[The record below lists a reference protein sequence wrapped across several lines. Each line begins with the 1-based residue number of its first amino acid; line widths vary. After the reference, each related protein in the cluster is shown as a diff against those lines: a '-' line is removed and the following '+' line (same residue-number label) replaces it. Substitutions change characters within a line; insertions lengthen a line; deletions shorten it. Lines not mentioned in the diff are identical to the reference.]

1 MANSK
6 LGRNALQDIRD
17 SIGRCADST
26 QISAEADR
34 LAKHYGVSKSQIYAV
49 TKDIRRKIVSRKP
62 RADKGKRTA
71 DLMTHPGLK
80 FAASLVVAYNADP
93 FESYRQA
100 QQEGF
105 EMPVSVETFRRYMN
119 EHEINKKQSVPGRT
133 AYRSFQASRPG
144 EIFQFDISGAKQR
157 FYDPKT
163 RKIVTVSELEASENH
178 PMDNPR
184 RVKIWRFK
192 MLDDDSRRVFTRYY
206 AVNKPNGSHVV
217 DFLLRAYGEM
227 GVPETLYCDNDAVI
241 KFAKNAAAA
250 KFINKALEN
259 CGGYKLQHH
268 TPGNAR
274 ATGKVERAHQESE
287 KSEKLLG
294 LFLARGRELTMD
306 ALENFAVE
314 KDAQYNNTRHRTTG
328 ESPFERWESR
338 PHTVRK
344 LDYDVL
350 RAALLADEYDITLKG
365 NLSFDL
371 QGKTYQIPT
380 DQQFQDLYEAQQ
392 RTKRKLKVYF
402 STAADFF
409 TLVDF
414 EGGQFDIPVVHFAP
428 DVAGEFKS
436 TAESKGERNRKELK
450 KFAKEQAKVEKDRA
464 EIGIEQKPILYFDSQ
479 TAAEIAE
486 ENARKK
492 SESGVL
498 QFPLPTVNVTEQI
511 AGNLPA
517 GRASFVEKNYSGKL
531 VNFWD
536 AVKIFASEFADV
548 AECKQ
553 FLDTVFPTREDKLP
567 RAEIETAMRDY
578 HKPQRILRAV

>member
-17 SIGRCADST
+17 SIERCADST
-26 QISAEADR
+26 QISAESDR
-34 LAKHYGVSKSQIYAV
+34 LARHWGVSKSQIYAR
-49 TKDIRRKIVSRKP
+49 TKDIRKKIVTRKP

-71 DLMTHPGLK
+71 DLMEHPGLK

-93 FESYRQA
+93 FEAYRQA
-100 QQEGF
+100 QQEGH
-105 EMPVSVETFRRYMN
+105 EMAVSMETFRRYMN
-119 EHEINKKQSVPGRT
+119 DHEINKKQSVPGRT
-133 AYRSFQASRPG
+133 AYRSFEASRPG
-144 EIFQFDISGAKQR
+144 ELFQFDISGAKQR

-163 RKIVTVSELEASENH
+163 RRIVTVSDLEASENH

-192 MLDDDSRRVFTRYY
+192 MLCDNARRVFTRYY

-217 DFLLRAYGEM
+217 DFLLRAYEEM
-227 GVPETLYCDNDAVI
+227 GVPEELYCDNDVI
-241 KFAKNAAAA
+241 IKYAKNAAAV
-250 KFINKALEN
+250 KFINKALDH
-259 CGGYKLQHH
+259 CGGYRLRHH
-268 TPGNAR
+268 LPGNAR
-274 ATGKVERAHQESE
+274 ATGKIERSHQESE

-294 LFLARGRELTMD
+294 LFLARGRELTLA

-328 ESPFERWESR
+328 ETPMERWESR
-338 PHTVRK
+338 PHIVRK

-365 NLSFDL
+365 NLSFEL
-371 QGKTYQIPT
+371 QGKTFQIPT
-380 DQQFQDLYEAQQ
+380 DQHFQDLYEVQQ
-392 RTKRKLKVYF
+392 RTRRKLKVYF

-414 EGGQFDIPVVHFAP
+414 DDNEFDIPVKAFAP
-428 DVAGEFKS
+428 DAAGEFKR

-450 KFAKEQAKVEKDRA
+450 RHAKELAQIEKDRA
-464 EIGIEQKPILYFDSQ
+464 SIGIEQKPILYFDTQ
-479 TAAEIAE
+479 TAAQIAE
-486 ENARKK
+486 ENEQKK
-492 SESGVL
+492 QETGVL
-498 QFPLPTVNVTEQI
+498 QFPMPTVNVTEKVI
-511 AGNLPA
+511 ENLPA
-517 GRASFVEKNYSGKL
+517 GRGAFAGNYSGKL
-531 VNFWD
+531 LNFWY
-536 AVKIFASEFADV
+536 AVKTFSSEFGGV

-567 RAEIETAMRDY
+567 QAEIETALRDY
-578 HKPQRILRAV
+578 NQPQRNLRAV